1 MKRKDLREEK
11 NRVNLDYEEKKEE
24 IVKYLES
31 GSCDTMVLATASDD
45 RVLART
51 VLIFSKGLELS
62 FFTWGHS
69 RKCQQI
75 RKNPNIA
82 LCKNN
87 MMIEGVA
94 EIVGGLTEER
104 TREYADFMR
113 TKNPESIERWEKHPN
128 MVIVVVRP
136 TQIVYGSRVIDGY
149 VYIEFMDL
157 KNGVAYAEKWAH
169 Y

>member
-1 MKRKDLREEK
+1 MRRKEIEEGK
-11 NRVNLDYEEKKEE
+11 NRLDLDNEEKKDE
-24 IVKYLES
+24 IIKYLES
-31 GSCDTMVLATASDD
+31 EGCDTMVLATASDD

-51 VLIFSKGLELS
+51 VLIFSEGLELY

-82 LCKNN
+82 LCKDN
-87 MMIEGVA
+87 MMIEGRA
-94 EIVGGLTEER
+94 EIVGGLTEEG
-104 TREYADFMR
+104 TKEYADFMR

-136 TQIVYGSRVIDGY
+136 TQIVYGSRVVDGY
-149 VYIEFMDL
+149 VYLEFMDL
-157 KNGVAYAEKWAH
+157 KNGKAFAEKWAH

>member
-1 MKRKDLREEK
+1 MKRESEEEK
-11 NRVNLDYEEKKEE
+11 NRLDLDYEEKKEE
-24 IVKYLES
+24 IINYLELE
-31 GSCDTMVLATASDD
+31 GNDTMVLATSSDN

-51 VLIFSKGLELS
+51 VLIFSKGLELY

-82 LCKNN
+82 LCKDN

-94 EIVGGLTEER
+94 EILGGLTEEKNL
-104 TREYADFMR
+104 EYAVFMR
-113 TKNPESIERWEKHPN
+113 KKNPESIERWEKHPN
-128 MVIVVVRP
+128 MVIAKVRP
-136 TQIVYGSRVIDGY
+136 TQIVYGSRIIDGC
-149 VYIEFMDL
+149 VYLEFMDI
-157 KNGVAYAEKWAH
+157 KDKKAYAEKWAH